1 MTDHP
6 VDMVYIMD
14 SAAVVPRTTPLDFET
29 NIFLRSNGGVTATV
43 VSRDVAT
50 GELTE
55 IDVPNSIVPQGRVSI
70 GTGLY
75 ELSKCYAVE
84 FKWTTSASRPR
95 VHEGTVATAIV
106 CSDWTG
112 NIVRAE
118 GLSPGSGYFKGY
130 VTVKVTEPPAQQGRG
145 VRLSLQLGGLSPP
158 KPDGKASG
166 RPVGTLH
173 LSATRVMFEV
183 VAINDNRELT
193 MHTPFPS
200 CHG

>member
-75 ELSKCYAVE
+75 EPSKCYNVE

-95 VHEGTVATAIV
+95 VHEGTVATASV
-106 CSDWTG
+106 CSDRTG

-118 GLSPGSGYFKGY
+118 GLSPGSGYY
-130 VTVKVTEPPAQQGRG
+130 VTVKVSEPPAQQGRG
-145 VRLSLQLGGLSPP
+145 VRLSPQLGGLSPR

-166 RPVGTLH
+166 WPVETLR
-173 LSATRVMFEV
+173 LSATPKMFEV
-183 VAINDNRELT
+183 IAMNDNRELT